1 MDAVRCFSAAHH
13 DALNGGA
20 GADGDEGKTVRGRKS
35 GAFLVKNYAQSELLF
50 VTGEGIFLESEAEG
64 IGLGCFWGLSGDAGL
79 HVAEGFRFADGFF
92 PFDSPYAIGIAGN
105 DAEALLVG
113 SGFKNSKGITRAGG
127 LDFLG
132 LRGVWLALEFAQN
145 FAIEMSLR
153 NGLRAIGADIPKCP
167 LGAKGHA
174 SGGDR
179 EGLECLQIFG
189 NPYASVST
197 SGEYPVVR
205 IERNECSRSGD

>member
-1 MDAVRCFSAAHH
+1 MDAVWCFSAAHH

-20 GADGDEGKTVRGRKS
+20 GADGDEGKTIRGRKS
-35 GAFLVKNYAQSELLF
+35 GAFLVKNYAESEFLF
-50 VTGEGIFLESEAEG
+50 VSGEGIFLESKAEG

-92 PFDSPYAIGIAGN
+92 PFDSPFAIRIAGN

-113 SGFKNSKGITRAGG
+113 SGFKNSKGIARAGG
-127 LDFLG
+127 LDFFW

-145 FAIEMSLR
+145 FAIKMSLC
-153 NGLRAIGADIPKCP
+153 NGTRASVADIPKCP
-167 LGAKGHA
+167 LGAKGNA

-189 NPYASVST
+189 NPYVSVPAS
-197 SGEYPVVR
+197 GKYPVVR
-205 IERNECSRSGD
+205 IEGDECSRSGD